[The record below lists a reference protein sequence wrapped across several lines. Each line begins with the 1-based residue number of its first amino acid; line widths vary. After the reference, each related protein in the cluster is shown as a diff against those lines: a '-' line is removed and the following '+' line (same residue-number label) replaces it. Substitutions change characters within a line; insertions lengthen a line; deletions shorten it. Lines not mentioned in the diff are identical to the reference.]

1 MLRGSAESQER
12 VLALIG
18 AAVILSVIVVVTFA
32 VANPFA
38 RHDDRMLV
46 VIETPYVGQGVQAG
60 STVVLH
66 GVEVGRVTST
76 AMVSNGDVRIETTLQ
91 KAPVQGLTNAM
102 AIDFRPVNYFGVS
115 GINIIP
121 KSGGEALHN
130 GTTISVT
137 PNGNFTLTELL
148 SQLGDMSAGAL
159 TPKLINVIDRV
170 SRYTDGLTPL
180 FETMVTATR
189 AVEAVQTVSTAQLLA
204 NTATIA
210 EAFPPFGNAVI
221 DAALRSHK
229 FDYYPEHT
237 STPSPSSSG
246 PKLYFPYADEVQTPS
261 LSDEPDAYFW
271 GVYKPFLDLA
281 SSGLFAAIGRLEVSH
296 VDDLLPLIGG
306 VKAITDVVPALL
318 RPEKFAANLTE
329 LRKRLEN
336 LYGGNGQQRA
346 LQVRILLD
354 SLPAV
359 EAPLGVMTPLNPVD
373 QATAQT
379 GTEITPTDTPPAPP
393 ANDGRPSP

>member
-1 MLRGSAESQER
+1 MLRGSAESQVR

-18 AAVILSVIVVVTFA
+18 SAVVFAVIVA
-32 VANPFA
+32 VALAVTNPFA

-60 STVVLH
+60 SAVVLH

-76 AMVSNGDVRIETTLQ
+76 ALVPNGDVRIETTLQ
-91 KAPVQGLTNAM
+91 KSPVQGLTDAM
-102 AIDFRPVNYFGVS
+102 AIDFRPVNYFGVA

-121 KSGGEALHN
+121 NSGGRALRD
-130 GTTISVT
+130 GSELTLT
-137 PNGNFTLTELL
+137 PKGNFTLTELL
-148 SQLGDMSAGAL
+148 SRLGDVSAGAL

-170 SRYTDGLTPL
+170 SRYTDGMTPL
-180 FETMVTATR
+180 FETMVTATT
-189 AVEAVQTVSTAQLLA
+189 AVADVQRVPTAQLL
-204 NTATIA
+204 
-210 EAFPPFGNAVI
+210 AFPPFGNAVI
-221 DAALRSHK
+221 DAAVRTHK

-237 STPSPSSSG
+237 SVPSPASSG
-246 PKLYFPYADEVQTPS
+246 SKLYFPYADEAQTPS

-271 GVYKPFLDLA
+271 SVYKPFLDLA
-281 SSGLFAAIGRLEVSH
+281 SSGLFAAVGRLEVSH

-306 VKAITDVVPALL
+306 IKSITDAVPPLI
-318 RPEKFAANLTE
+318 RPEKFAANLVE
-329 LRKRLEN
+329 LRKRLET
-336 LYGGNGQQRA
+336 LYGGNGEQRA

-373 QATAQT
+373 QATAPT
-379 GTEITPTDTPPAPP
+379 PTPTDNTATGLPSTATM
-393 ANDGRPSP
+393 NDGRPSP